1 MIWLIIVLVIVLLAA
16 AAWLFCIAPASPRGD
31 FSRLAAYDY
40 AHRGLHDKD
49 AGVPENSLAAFRD
62 AVKAGYGIEWDL
74 QLTKDK
80 KVVVHHDRSLKRL
93 CGADV
98 SIGDLTYKEL
108 QNYRLYGTEERTPL
122 FTEALSVVSGKTPLI
137 IELKGYDDP
146 ELLCPL
152 VWEILKD
159 YKGDYCI
166 ESFQPKIVAWFRRHH
181 PHVLR
186 GQLMGHFTAEEFKGK
201 GGALAA
207 FFARNLFS
215 NVLTRPHFE
224 AYDLH
229 FRSNFS
235 LRTACGLLNMQEVSW
250 TIHSAEEYS
259 VCKNAGAL
267 CIFEHIR
274 PVISDGREH

>member
-1 MIWLIIVLVIVLLAA
+1 MLWFIILLVIVLLAA
-16 AAWLFCIAPASPRGD
+16 GAWLFCIAPASPRGD

-98 SIGDLTYKEL
+98 SIGDLTYSEL
-108 QNYRLYGTEERTPL
+108 QSYRLCGTGERIPL

-166 ESFQPKIVAWFRRHH
+166 ESFEPKIAAWFRRHH

-186 GQLMGHFTAEEFKGK
+186 GQLSMVFPAKIMAGK

-207 FFARNLFS
+207 FCMTYLLT
-215 NVLTRPHFE
+215 NVQTRPHF
-224 AYDLH
+224 AAHDLH
-229 FRSNFS
+229 TRSNPS
-235 LRTACGLLNMQEVSW
+235 LRATCGLLGMQEVSW
-250 TIHSAEEYS
+250 TIRTAEEYS
-259 VCKNAGAL
+259 LCKNAGAL